1 LMYWETPRDI
11 ASCGIL
17 GILRRDGA
25 SKIKADE
32 TLTSI
37 ECVRYREAGM
47 GPASLHTTWMQ
58 EAIIK

>member
-37 ECVRYREAGM
+37 ECVRYRGSRVW
-47 GPASLHTTWMQ
+47 GRLRCIQPGCRKPL
-58 EAIIK
+58 